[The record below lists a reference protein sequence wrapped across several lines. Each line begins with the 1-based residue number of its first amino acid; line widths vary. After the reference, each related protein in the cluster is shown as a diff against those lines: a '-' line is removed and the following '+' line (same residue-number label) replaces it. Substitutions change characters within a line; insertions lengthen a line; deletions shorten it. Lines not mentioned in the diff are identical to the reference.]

1 MKKLLLLLASVQIVF
16 AGIVVTGDDYSIT
29 TNDSDLELIFT
40 KEHSK
45 EAKKTKSIT
54 KEVIKKYEKSYG
66 YTLDDTLYLGLAS
79 SHNQIANAFS
89 TQFPLNSQI
98 NYIGGA
104 YMVDYM
110 SSTSWLKT
118 LLLHESA
125 HNFQLNAKK
134 NLLSRYAHKVV
145 KNLPFTSLLFI
156 PIFPVP
162 NSLESSFL
170 LEGNAVFNESRY
182 NNGGRLYNGA
192 HLAMAITQAKA
203 GLITPKRSYNSH
215 LYFPYNTHH
224 YIIGGFFQL
233 FLAKKYGVDKVNK
246 YFWNFS
252 GQYLP
257 VQTNAIFKKS
267 FGKSF
272 EEEIEAYSDWMQSNY
287 KEFQVSKGE
296 LLTTSKRHKKLN
308 DTKDEIHFLT
318 SDSLSKP
325 KLFILNKNDGKIKSK
340 QENFLFGNV
349 FKIDNTYYTTSS
361 RNTEV
366 QKIEMGLYDK
376 NAKIYNKSSSKII
389 QRILPDG
396 KFLYFDAKS
405 SFNEP
410 KLFIDDNFYDT
421 VNSSVYSDYKG
432 DIYYFKQDGKKRT
445 LYKNKKALFSYLG
458 WYGFVV
464 DAKDG
469 EIIFI
474 ANSKN
479 GSTLYSYDGEIKR
492 LALGDDIVD
501 AKLLSDKTVL
511 LVTIAS
517 DGYNY
522 IKSPLIEEKAKIYET
537 KLFFENREDF
547 NFSYEDLSSSFKS
560 RKYKSFQ
567 NLHYSSLSHELIIND
582 DKEVD
587 FSVNIKFADPLVQN
601 TLSVYIQ
608 KYDDTIIGASYSNSA
623 YRLKYGGSLYGVLQ
637 EDENTA
643 SRGYGTNIFLN
654 YPIYNAGYTKIDTN
668 LNYHLSHEKD
678 ERKPL
683 SLSIDYTNNKH
694 FGKSMYQNAYNRF
707 SFFTVQDRGDNILG
721 FNYKN
726 LYNLWSKVYG
736 VFSLKY
742 AKSNTNHTDAKRGIK
757 IDDNPFSQTDPSKFF
772 MPTLKYDLYLKD
784 ILKTSLGVK
793 YVLNLDAYFFTF
805 PISLKREA
813 IYIKYNYYDITSLK
827 KNGYTFNEYILGI
840 SFDLLF
846 LHNNTI
852 PLTFEYLQNQ
862 DLKEPN
868 RFKILFNLPI

>member
-1 MKKLLLLLASVQIVF
+1 MQILF
-16 AGIVVTGDDYSIT
+16 ANIVVTGDNYNIT
-29 TNDSDLELIFT
+29 TNDKDLKLIFT

-45 EAKKTKSIT
+45 EAKEAKSVT
-54 KEVIKKYEKSYG
+54 KEIIKNYEKSYG
-66 YTLDDTLYLGLAS
+66 FALDDILYVGLPS

-89 TQFPLNSQI
+89 TQFPLNSQM

-110 SSTSWLKT
+110 SSSSWLKT

-134 NLLSRYAHKVV
+134 NPLSRYAYKVV
-145 KNLPFTSLLFI
+145 KNLPFTSLLFV

-203 GLITPKRSYNSH
+203 GLITPKLTYNSH

-233 FLAKKYGVDKVNK
+233 FLAQKYGVDKVNE

-257 VQTNAIFKKS
+257 VQTNAIFKKT
-267 FGKSF
+267 FGESF
-272 EEEIEAYSDWMQSNY
+272 EKEIKTYADWMQSNY
-287 KEFQVSKGE
+287 KEFQSSKGK

-325 KLFILNKNDGKIKSK
+325 KLFILKKDDGTIKSK
-340 QENFLFGNV
+340 QENFLFGKV
-349 FKIDNTYYTTSS
+349 FKIDNTFYTSS
-361 RNTEV
+361 SKNTEV

-376 NAKIYNKSSSKII
+376 DAKIYKKSSSKIM

-396 KFLYFDAKS
+396 KLLYFDVKT

-410 KLFIDDNFYDT
+410 KLFIGDKFYDT
-421 VNSSVYSDYKG
+421 VNSSVYSDNEG
-432 DIYYFKQDGKKRT
+432 NIYYFKQDGKKRT
-445 LYKNKKALFSYLG
+445 LYKNKEAIFSYLG

-464 DAKDG
+464 DAKDDK
-469 EIIFI
+469 IIFI

-479 GSTLYSYDGEIKR
+479 GSTLYSYNGEIER
-492 LALGDDIVD
+492 LSLGDDIVD
-501 AKLLSDKTVL
+501 AKLLNDNFAL

-522 IKSPLIEEKAKIYET
+522 IKSPLIKEKAKVYNR
-537 KLFFENREDF
+537 KFFFEDREDF
-547 NFSYEDLSSSFKS
+547 DFSYEDLSTSFKS
-560 RKYKSFQ
+560 KKYRSFQ
-567 NLHYSSLSHELIIND
+567 NLRYSSLSHELIIND
-582 DKEVD
+582 NKEVD
-587 FSVNIKFADPLVQN
+587 FSINVKFADPLVQN
-601 TLSVYIQ
+601 TLSAYIQ
-608 KYDDTIIGASYSNSA
+608 KYDDTIIGASYANSA
-623 YRLKYGGSLYGVLQ
+623 YRLKYGANLYGVLK
-637 EDENTA
+637 EDENIS
-643 SRGYGTNIFLN
+643 SRRYGGNLFLH
-654 YPIYNAGYTKIDTN
+654 YPIYKADYTTINSN
-668 LNYHLSHEKD
+668 LNYHISHKKD
-678 ERKPL
+678 EKRPL
-683 SLSIDYTNNKH
+683 SLSINYTNSKH

-707 SFFTVQDRGDNILG
+707 SIFVIKDRDDNALG

-726 LYNLWSKVYG
+726 LYNLGTELYG
-736 VFSLKY
+736 GFALKY

-757 IDDNPFSQTDPSKFF
+757 INDNLFSQTDPSKFS
-772 MPTLKYDLYLKD
+772 MPTLKYNLYLKD
-784 ILKTSLGVK
+784 ALKTSLELR

-813 IYIKYNYYDITSLK
+813 IYLKYNYYDITSLK
-827 KNGYTFNEYILGI
+827 KENYTFREYILGI

-852 PLTFEYLQNQ
+852 PLTFEYLQNK
-862 DLKEPN
+862 DLKDPN
-868 RFKILFNLPI
+868 RFKISFNLPIY